1 MTLEHHQRFRRRR
14 AIAGLAL
21 LALLA
26 LLITA
31 LHSHSAIHRAK
42 PDPVVHHA
50 AIARV
55 TPAQREAR
63 THAAE

>member
-1 MTLEHHQRFRRRR
+1 MDVEDHKQFRRRR

-31 LHSHSAIHRAK
+31 INSHGGSHRAK
-42 PDPVVHHA
+42 PNPLANHA
-50 AIARV
+50 AAV
-55 TPAQREAR
+55 AKPS
-63 THAAE
+63 